1 MPEGRNP
8 PGVLPPCPTPLRL
21 AATSAGEGPWGNGG
35 VTKGVRVPWG
45 HGCPRCSPRA
55 SPSCGQR
62 VLVPCCRC
70 RVGKLR
76 HGKVA
81 RTAPPARGWG
91 TELGGGLGCLP
102 QREGKEQ
109 GGQGRA
115 AAWAGPRRA
124 GPRCCPPGCRCGAL
138 RGAPGSPLP
147 HTSAPLAPR
156 PLPPGR
162 GERRRRQHPG
172 GARWLA
178 ERPQAL
184 GERESAKEPGRAE
197 PFAAGLWGGVGCSLS
212 RCFFKK
218 GIYLFFW
225 GWREGCP
232 ELVGDATGCRG
243 AAVRAELRPAALSIA
258 GVCALPFCPRLPE
271 LDGGRGRWHP
281 GVSAE
286 CHPPVPCCPPSL
298 GPGLCVA
305 CLAGSAGASPLGG
318 WPPVMQQFPL
328 PCPARLGM
336 HRAGRSR
343 HDPAARL
350 GCWGG
355 SCGWEGPAGPPWPG
369 AGRGVMEVS
378 ERAVQGSPPSWGA
391 GDPPPAPVW
400 GCAGVRPWGAAPPAP
415 ALPPQAAGAQPW
427 CRGCAVPRPGGER
440 GRSRLPRRQLCRW
453 GN

>member
-1 MPEGRNP
+1 M
-8 PGVLPPCPTPLRL
+8 
-21 AATSAGEGPWGNGG
+21 
-35 VTKGVRVPWG
+35 
-45 HGCPRCSPRA
+45 
-55 SPSCGQR
+55 
-62 VLVPCCRC
+62 
-70 RVGKLR
+70 
-76 HGKVA
+76 
-81 RTAPPARGWG
+81 
-91 TELGGGLGCLP
+91 P

-355 SCGWEGPAGPPWPG
+355 GLRLGGSRGTPVAWSGEGGSWRCQRELCRAPRPPGVLVTPLLPQSGAVLGFGPGVLPSQPQLCPPRLLVPSLGAGAARCQGRGGNGAGHSSHAASSAGGETEAGP
-369 AGRGVMEVS
+369 
-378 ERAVQGSPPSWGA
+378 GSPR
-391 GDPPPAPVW
+391 
-400 GCAGVRPWGAAPPAP
+400 CALFWELVHRK
-415 ALPPQAAGAQPW
+415 
-427 CRGCAVPRPGGER
+427 
-440 GRSRLPRRQLCRW
+440 SSIS
-453 GN
+453 